1 MLATPEAPERAPRR
15 SRRLAQGAIVVALG
29 AVAAGLAIALPSND
43 GDELADGSTTRVEAD
58 GPTASA
64 ALLASD
70 GRIEIDGELTDTG
83 SLASSAGLVF
93 QLPDPSGPI
102 AIDAGGLT
110 NLVEPASATNDGE
123 AADAGEAEATTTTTT
138 WVEPPLPPPS
148 GWVDT
153 GNGVLVPDLLLRIRF
168 CESTNNYQA
177 ASNYSTARGAYQFL
191 KGSWDWYGHAETT
204 GVNQAHLATPAQQD
218 QAALATLQAEGTGP
232 WAESRPC
239 WADPDIDPRYATAR
253 PAPKPATTTTAPTTT
268 TGDGSTTTTVGST
281 SSSETTSTTVET
293 TTTAEP
299 STTAST
305 TTTSTT
311 VPSTAPAPTTAGSST
326 TSS

>member
-1 MLATPEAPERAPRR
+1 VLAIPEAPDQGPRR
-15 SRRLAQGAIVVALG
+15 SRRLAQAAIVVTLG
-29 AVAAGLAIALPSND
+29 VVAAGLAIALPNKD
-43 GDELADGSTTRVEAD
+43 GDEVADGSTTRVETD

-70 GRIEIDGELTDTG
+70 GRIEVDGELTDSG
-83 SLASSAGLVF
+83 SLADSAGLVL

-102 AIDAGGLT
+102 AIDAGRLT
-110 NLVEPASATNDGE
+110 NLVEPTSPTTGGE
-123 AADAGEAEATTTTTT
+123 GEGSSDDESTTTTTT
-138 WVEPPLPPPS
+138 WVEPPLPPAS
-148 GWVDT
+148 DWVDT

-191 KGSWDWYGHAETT
+191 KGSWDWYGHAEIT

-239 WADPDIDPRYATAR
+239 WADPDIDARYATAR

-268 TGDGSTTTTVGST
+268 TADDSTTTTVGST

-293 TTTAEP
+293 TTTEATTSS
-299 STTAST
+299 STS
-305 TTTSTT
+305 TSTT
-311 VPSTAPAPTTAGSST
+311 VPTTAAAPTTVGSST